1 MARKVIGVGETI
13 LDIIFRGN
21 QPHAAVPGGSTFNGM
36 VSLSRLGVPVTF
48 VGEVGNDRVGDIACN
63 FMREN
68 GMTTDYVSRYANGK
82 SPVSLAFLNEHR
94 NAEYMFYTGYP
105 ANRSEIACPEINE
118 DDIFVFGSFYALD
131 PTLHDRMVELLE
143 FARRRKAIIYYDPNF
158 RKMHLHEA
166 IRVRSTVMD
175 NYEYATLV
183 RGSDEDFF
191 NLYGQT
197 DMDRVYHDEIR
208 FYCKTLITTHGANG
222 VNLYTEKFRTRFDVP
237 EITPVSTVGAGDNFN
252 AGVIYGLIK
261 YNVKLKDLSELDE
274 AIWTKIIRQATEFAS
289 AVCQSYDNYISTGFA
304 DAVNKS

>member
-1 MARKVIGVGETI
+1 
-13 LDIIFRGN
+13 
-21 QPHAAVPGGSTFNGM
+21 
-36 VSLSRLGVPVTF
+36 
-48 VGEVGNDRVGDIACN
+48 
-63 FMREN
+63 
-68 GMTTDYVSRYANGK
+68 
-82 SPVSLAFLNEHR
+82 
-94 NAEYMFYTGYP
+94 
-105 ANRSEIACPEINE
+105 
-118 DDIFVFGSFYALD
+118 
-131 PTLHDRMVELLE
+131 
-143 FARRRKAIIYYDPNF
+143 
-158 RKMHLHEA
+158 MHLHEA